1 MSISMSEQTAFDAF
15 AALHPAVQY
24 HLANTLQWPGLRPL
38 QSEAVEPVLT
48 GKDCLLLAPTAG
60 GKTEAAI
67 LPLLTRMANEN
78 WRDVSVLYICPLRA
92 LLNNLHPRL
101 ATYAAWLGRSAAL
114 WHGDVPQSAR
124 ARVLRERPDI
134 LLTTPE
140 SIEAMLVS
148 TKVDPRVLFAGL
160 QAVVVDEVHAF
171 AGDDRGWHLLA
182 LLERL
187 TRVVG
192 RPLQRIGLSAT
203 VGNPAELV
211 TWLQGGQRSRPRR
224 VVAPPAAT
232 AEEPE
237 VTLDYVGSVGNAAKV
252 IASLHQGEKRLV
264 FVDSRRRAEELG
276 AALRGQGVTT
286 FLSHS
291 SLSAAERRRSE
302 DAFAE
307 AKDTVIVATSTLE
320 LGIDVGDLDRVIQL
334 NAPRTVASFLQRLG
348 RTGRRV
354 STRRNCLFLCIE
366 EDSVLHAAGLL
377 ERWSAGWVEPI
388 TAPPS
393 PRHIAAQQLMALC
406 LQEHRVG
413 ANTWREWWGDLPLF
427 DDAEKIV
434 EFLRREGYFEVDGDL
449 LFIGREAERKFGR
462 RYFSDLTAVFSA
474 APEFTV
480 LHGREEIGTVGDD
493 MLVEEVDGPRTLLL
507 AGRTWQVTNIDWPRR
522 RCWVEPS
529 DLPGRAK
536 WGTAGGGLSLAISRG
551 MRSVILGVDPAGVVL
566 TQRARKVLAS
576 FRDDL
581 SAQVSSDSTLLHETA
596 SGELRWWTW
605 AGSAANRTLQ
615 ASLSE
620 IVDPRQRINDRS
632 LRLLPNLSRREIVG
646 ALSDVVLH
654 DPAVSSGAVRGLKFS
669 VALPPQL
676 AADTVA
682 SRLGDRDAAH
692 QVLAEERRFVVG

>member
-1 MSISMSEQTAFDAF
+1 
-15 AALHPAVQY
+15 
-24 HLANTLQWPGLRPL
+24 
-38 QSEAVEPVLT
+38 
-48 GKDCLLLAPTAG
+48 
-60 GKTEAAI
+60 
-67 LPLLTRMANEN
+67 
-78 WRDVSVLYICPLRA
+78 
-92 LLNNLHPRL
+92 
-101 ATYAAWLGRSAAL
+101 
-114 WHGDVPQSAR
+114 
-124 ARVLRERPDI
+124 
-134 LLTTPE
+134 
-140 SIEAMLVS
+140 
-148 TKVDPRVLFAGL
+148 
-160 QAVVVDEVHAF
+160 
-171 AGDDRGWHLLA
+171 
-182 LLERL
+182 
-187 TRVVG
+187 
-192 RPLQRIGLSAT
+192 
-203 VGNPAELV
+203 
-211 TWLQGGQRSRPRR
+211 
-224 VVAPPAAT
+224 
-232 AEEPE
+232 
-237 VTLDYVGSVGNAAKV
+237 
-252 IASLHQGEKRLV
+252 
-264 FVDSRRRAEELG
+264 
-276 AALRGQGVTT
+276 VTT

-302 DAFAE
+302 EAFAE

-354 STRRNCLFLCIE
+354 STSRNCLFLCIE

-388 TAPPS
+388 TPPPA

-413 ANTWREWWGDLPLF
+413 ANTWREWWSDLPLF

-449 LFIGREAERKFGR
+449 LFIGRETERKFGR

-493 MLVEEVDGPRTLLL
+493 VLVEEVDGPRTLLL

-536 WGTAGGGLSLAISRG
+536 WGAAGGGLSFAISRG
-551 MRSVILGVDPAGVVL
+551 MRSVLLGADPAGVVL

-576 FRDDL
+576 FRKDL
-581 SAQVSSDSTLLHETA
+581 SAHVSSDSTVLHETA

-615 ASLSE
+615 ASLPG
-620 IVDPRQRINDRS
+620 IIDPRQRINDRS
-632 LRLLPNLSRREIVG
+632 LRLLPDLSRHEIAS
-646 ALSDVVLH
+646 ALSDVVLQ
-654 DPAVSSGAVRGLKFS
+654 DPAVNSGAVRGLKFS

-676 AADTVA
+676 AVDTVA
-682 SRLGDRDAAH
+682 SRLGDCEAAR
-692 QVLAEERRFVVG
+692 QVLTEERQFVSG